1 MGRGKEVDRE
11 DMQREEERER
21 RGQKGD
27 EERGE
32 HADNDTLLGDP

>member
-1 MGRGKEVDRE
+1 MGRGKVVGRG
-11 DMQREEERER
+11 DMQREEERGR
-21 RGQKGD
+21 SGQKGD